1 MSDERKR
8 ARFEVIVS
16 QGGDEIIDATFRNAE
31 RGDAFAMYE
40 LSKPF
45 VATGGL
51 IARDLDLFDTDV
63 EEFYV
68 VEIDRKVVACAGIRR
83 FAGLAEIFN
92 VVVDGRWQSVGI
104 GGFLL
109 ASMLIVLESEGFP
122 TAVVFTKTTK
132 GWFARHGFV
141 QMDPAPLPAE
151 RLAMLDPERKS
162 IPMVRPT
169 VRALDSIDALPLI
182 TELRVRF
189 ELSGLEAVW
198 DDGCDSLLAFAE
210 KNDIETASLCR
221 GGVCGTCSS
230 ALKRGTVSYHV
241 RPEVDPGEGSV
252 LLCISRPAANL
263 VLDL

>member
-1 MSDERKR
+1 MSDESGRQ
-8 ARFEVIVS
+8 RFDVIMS
-16 QGGDEIIDATFRNAE
+16 QGGAKVIHATFRSAQ
-31 RGDAFAMYE
+31 RGDVAAMYE

-51 IARDLDLFDTDV
+51 IARDLELFDTDI

-68 VEIDRKVVACAGIRR
+68 VEIDREVVACAGIRR
-83 FAGLAEIFN
+83 FTHLAEIFN
-92 VVVDGRWQSVGI
+92 VVVDQRWQSLGI
-104 GGFLL
+104 GRFLL
-109 ASMLIVLESEGFP
+109 ASMLIVLDSEGFP
-122 TAVVFTKTTK
+122 EAVVFTKTTRT
-132 GWFARHGFV
+132 WFARYGFV
-141 QMDPAPLPAE
+141 PMDPVPLPAE

-162 IPMVRPT
+162 IPMVRST
-169 VRALDSIDALPLI
+169 VRAADGIDALSHI

-189 ELSGLEAVW
+189 DRSDLEAVW
-198 DDGCDSLLAFAE
+198 DDGCDSLLFFAE

-230 ALKRGTVSYHV
+230 GLKQGIVSYYV
-241 RPEVDPGEGSV
+241 RPEVDLGDGSI

>member
-1 MSDERKR
+1 MSDEIKR
-8 ARFEVIVS
+8 PRFDVIMS
-16 QGGDEIIDATFRNAE
+16 QGGAEIIDATFRSA
-31 RGDAFAMYE
+31 RSGDATAMYE

-51 IARDLDLFDTDV
+51 IARDLELFDTDV
-63 EEFYV
+63 EELYV

-83 FAGLAEIFN
+83 FTDLAEIFN
-92 VVVDGRWQSVGI
+92 VVVDARWQSLGI
-104 GGFLL
+104 GRFLL
-109 ASMLIVLESEGFP
+109 ASMLIVLESAGFAD
-122 TAVVFTKTTK
+122 AVVFTKTTRD
-132 GWFARHGFV
+132 WFARYGFV
-141 QMDPAPLPAE
+141 PMDPAPLPAG

-169 VRALDSIDALPLI
+169 VRAEDGIDALAGI

-189 ELSGLEAVW
+189 ERSGLEVVW
-198 DDGCDSLLAFAE
+198 DSGCDSLLFFAE
-210 KNDIETASLCR
+210 KHDIETASLCQ

-230 ALKRGTVSYHV
+230 PLKQGTVSYHV
-241 RPEVDPGEGSV
+241 RPEVDPGDGSI